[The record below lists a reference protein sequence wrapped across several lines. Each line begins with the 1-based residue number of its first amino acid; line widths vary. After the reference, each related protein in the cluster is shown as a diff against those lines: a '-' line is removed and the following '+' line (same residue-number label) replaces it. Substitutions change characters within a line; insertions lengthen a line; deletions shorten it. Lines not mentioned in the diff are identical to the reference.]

1 LLIDKERLY
10 GSEGIIANYQDVI
23 LTIECSNERRATLNN
38 KILIADDDDR
48 IREIV
53 RIFLEAEG
61 FVVVQAEDGNKALEM
76 VRKDNPD
83 LVILDLMMPGLDG
96 WTVCKILRKETKIP
110 IIMLTAKGGE
120 NDRVLG
126 FDLGADD
133 YVVKPFSPRELSA
146 RVKAVL
152 RRLDGKESK
161 EHILSYFGLKID
173 QITHEVE
180 VNGLNI
186 NLTAK
191 EFDLLHC
198 LAKRPGQI
206 YSRDQLLNMVWEYDY
221 CGDSRT
227 VDTHINRLRAKLESQ
242 AGYSDFIQTV
252 RGVGYKF
259 ELSGH

>member
-1 LLIDKERLY
+1 MK
-10 GSEGIIANYQDVI
+10 
-23 LTIECSNERRATLNN
+23 N

-48 IREIV
+48 IREVV

-61 FVVVQAEDGNKALEM
+61 FDVYQAEDGKRALEM

-110 IIMLTAKGGE
+110 IIMLTAKGDE
-120 NDRVLG
+120 YDRVLG
-126 FDLGADD
+126 LDLGADD
-133 YVVKPFSPRELSA
+133 YVVKPFSPRELCA

-152 RRLDGKESK
+152 RRLEGEESK
-161 EHILSYFGLKID
+161 EHILSYPGLEIN
-173 QITHEVE
+173 QITREVE
-180 VNGLNI
+180 VDGLNI
-186 NLTAK
+186 NLTTK

-206 YSRDQLLNMVWEYDY
+206 YSRDQLLSMVWENDY

-227 VDTHINRLRAKLESQ
+227 VDTHINRLRSKLESQ
-242 AGYSDFIQTV
+242 VGYSDFIQTV

-259 ELSGH
+259 ELSGL

>member
-1 LLIDKERLY
+1 
-10 GSEGIIANYQDVI
+10 
-23 LTIECSNERRATLNN
+23 LNN
-38 KILIADDDDR
+38 KVLIADDDER

-53 RIFLEAEG
+53 RIYLEAEG
-61 FVVVQAEDGNKALEM
+61 FIVYQAEDGNTALEM

-83 LVILDLMMPGLDG
+83 LVILDLMMPELDG

-110 IIMLTAKGGE
+110 IIMLTAKGEE

-152 RRLDGKESK
+152 RRWEGEEKT
-161 EHILSYFGLKID
+161 EHILSYPGLKIN
-173 QITHEVE
+173 QITREVE
-180 VNGLNI
+180 IDRINV

-227 VDTHINRLRAKLESQ
+227 VDTHINRLRSKFESQ
-242 AGYSDFIQTV
+242 VGYSDFIQTV

-259 ELSGH
+259 ETSGQ

>member
-1 LLIDKERLY
+1 M
-10 GSEGIIANYQDVI
+10 
-23 LTIECSNERRATLNN
+23 NN
-38 KILIADDDDR
+38 KILIADDDER

-53 RIFLEAEG
+53 CIFLEAEG
-61 FVVVQAEDGNKALEM
+61 FTVVQAEDGNSALEM
-76 VRKDNPD
+76 ARSDHPD

-133 YVVKPFSPRELSA
+133 YVVKPFSPRELCA

-152 RRLDGKESK
+152 GRVVGEESK
-161 EHILSYFGLKID
+161 EHILSYPGVKIN
-173 QITHEVE
+173 QITREVE
-180 VNGLNI
+180 VDEITI

-227 VDTHINRLRAKLESQ
+227 VDTHINRLRSKLESQ
-242 AGYSDFIQTV
+242 VGHSDFIQTV

-259 ELSGH
+259 ELIGLYEIA

>member
-1 LLIDKERLY
+1 M
-10 GSEGIIANYQDVI
+10 
-23 LTIECSNERRATLNN
+23 SN
-38 KILIADDDDR
+38 KVLIADDDDR

-53 RIFLEAEG
+53 RIYLEADG
-61 FVVVQAEDGNKALEM
+61 FDVYQAEDGNSALEM
-76 VRKDNPD
+76 VRKDNLD
-83 LVILDLMMPGLDG
+83 LIILDLMMPGLDG

-110 IIMLTAKGGE
+110 IIMLTAKGEE

-152 RRLDGKESK
+152 RRLEGEQSK
-161 EHILSYFGLKID
+161 DHILSYPGLKIN
-173 QITHEVE
+173 QITREVE
-180 VNGLNI
+180 LGGLKV

-227 VDTHINRLRAKLESQ
+227 VDTHINRLRSKLENQ
-242 AGYSDFIQTV
+242 LGYYDFIQTV

-259 ELSGH
+259 ELSGQ

>member
-1 LLIDKERLY
+1 M
-10 GSEGIIANYQDVI
+10 
-23 LTIECSNERRATLNN
+23 NN
-38 KILIADDDDR
+38 KVLIADDDDR

-53 RIFLEAEG
+53 RLYLEAEG
-61 FVVVQAEDGNKALEM
+61 FEVYQAEDGNKTLEM

-110 IIMLTAKGGE
+110 IIMLTAKGEE

-152 RRLDGKESK
+152 RRLEGDQSK
-161 EHILSYFGLKID
+161 EHILSYPGLKIN
-173 QITHEVE
+173 QMTREVE
-180 VNGLNI
+180 VNGI
-186 NLTAK
+186 NVKLTAK
-191 EFDLLHC
+191 EFDLFLC
-198 LAKRPGQI
+198 LAKNPGRI

-227 VDTHINRLRAKLESQ
+227 VDTHVNRLRSKFESQ
-242 AGYSDFIQTV
+242 VGYSDFIQTA

-259 ELSGH
+259 ELNGH

>member
-1 LLIDKERLY
+1 LK
-10 GSEGIIANYQDVI
+10 
-23 LTIECSNERRATLNN
+23 N

-48 IREIV
+48 IREVV

-61 FVVVQAEDGNKALEM
+61 FDVYQAEDGKRALEM

-110 IIMLTAKGGE
+110 IIMLTAKGDE
-120 NDRVLG
+120 YDRVLG
-126 FDLGADD
+126 LDLGADD
-133 YVVKPFSPRELSA
+133 YVVKPFSPRELCA

-152 RRLDGKESK
+152 RRLEGEESK
-161 EHILSYFGLKID
+161 EHILSYPGLEIN
-173 QITHEVE
+173 QITREVE
-180 VNGLNI
+180 VDGLNI
-186 NLTAK
+186 NLTTK

-206 YSRDQLLNMVWEYDY
+206 YSRDQLLSMVWENDY

-227 VDTHINRLRAKLESQ
+227 VDTHINRLRSKLESQ
-242 AGYSDFIQTV
+242 VGYSDFIQTV

-259 ELSGH
+259 ELSGL

>member
-1 LLIDKERLY
+1 M
-10 GSEGIIANYQDVI
+10 
-23 LTIECSNERRATLNN
+23 NN
-38 KILIADDDDR
+38 KILIVDDDDR
-48 IREIV
+48 IREII

-61 FVVVQAEDGNKALEM
+61 FEVFHAEDGNRALER

-110 IIMLTAKGGE
+110 IIMLTSKGEE

-152 RRLDGKESK
+152 RRLEGKESK
-161 EHILSYFGLKID
+161 EHILSYPGLKMN
-173 QITHEVE
+173 QITRETEVD
-180 VNGLNI
+180 GINI
-186 NLTAK
+186 TLTAK
-191 EFDLLHC
+191 EFDLLHY

-227 VDTHINRLRAKLESQ
+227 VDTHVNRLRSKLESQ
-242 AGYSDFIQTV
+242 VGCSDFIQTV

>member
-1 LLIDKERLY
+1 L
-10 GSEGIIANYQDVI
+10 
-23 LTIECSNERRATLNN
+23 SN
-38 KILIADDDDR
+38 KVLIADDDDR

-53 RIFLEAEG
+53 RIYLEADG
-61 FVVVQAEDGNKALEM
+61 FDVYQAEDGNSALER
-76 VRKDNPD
+76 VRKDNLD
-83 LVILDLMMPGLDG
+83 LIIIDLMMPGLDG
-96 WTVCKILRKETKIP
+96 WTVCKILRKESKIP
-110 IIMLTAKGGE
+110 IIMLTAKGEE

-152 RRLDGKESK
+152 RRLEGEQSK
-161 EHILSYFGLKID
+161 DHMLSYPGLKIN
-173 QITHEVE
+173 QITREVE
-180 VNGLNI
+180 LGGLNI

-227 VDTHINRLRAKLESQ
+227 VDTHINRLRSKLENQ
-242 AGYSDFIQTV
+242 LGYNDFIQTV

-259 ELSGH
+259 ELSGR

>member
-1 LLIDKERLY
+1 M
-10 GSEGIIANYQDVI
+10 
-23 LTIECSNERRATLNN
+23 NN
-38 KILIADDDDR
+38 KVLIADDDDR

-53 RIFLEAEG
+53 CLYLVAEG
-61 FVVVQAEDGNKALEM
+61 FDVYQAEDGNKALEM

-83 LVILDLMMPGLDG
+83 IIILDLMMPGLDG

-110 IIMLTAKGGE
+110 IIMLTAKGEE

-152 RRLDGKESK
+152 RRLEGEESK
-161 EHILSYFGLKID
+161 EHILAYPGLKIN
-173 QITHEVE
+173 QITREVE
-180 VNGLNI
+180 VDGINI
-186 NLTAK
+186 SLTAK
-191 EFDLLHC
+191 EFELLHC

-206 YSRDQLLNMVWEYDY
+206 YSRDQLLNMVWGYDY

-227 VDTHINRLRAKLESQ
+227 VDTHVNRLRSKLENQ
-242 AGYSDFIQTV
+242 VGYSDFIQTV

>member
-1 LLIDKERLY
+1 MR
-10 GSEGIIANYQDVI
+10 
-23 LTIECSNERRATLNN
+23 
-38 KILIADDDDR
+38 ILIVDDDER

-53 RIFLEAEG
+53 RLYLEAEG
-61 FVVVQAEDGNKALEM
+61 YDIEEAENGNSALEM
-76 VRKDNPD
+76 VRSGYFD

-110 IIMLTAKGGE
+110 IIMLTAKGEE

-152 RRLDGKESK
+152 RRLEGEPAK
-161 EHILSYFGLKID
+161 EHLLTYPDFSIN
-173 QITHEVE
+173 QITREVVVHDTE
-180 VNGLNI
+180 VK
-186 NLTAK
+186 LTTK
-191 EFDLLHC
+191 EFDLLLI
-198 LAKRPGQI
+198 LAKNPNRI
-206 YSRDQLLNMVWEYDY
+206 FTRDQLLNSVWEYDY

-227 VDTHINRLRAKLESQ
+227 VDTHINRLRSKFENQ
-242 AGYSDFIQTV
+242 VGFSDFIQTV

-259 ELSGH
+259 EWNGH